1 MWKLNGTEAY
11 LEQGKWRAH
20 YCTAHPELGVLVSHS
35 DSKASIAMIG
45 LIQPSAGRS
54 RPANESYVRQNDL
67 IADFAQCDQSQFGF
81 ETYFRM
87 IPSASHD
94 LLGMEIWLSVQTELL
109 DSTPAMD
116 LTAIV
121 PNAQWVSVPEL
132 MIGGVPAG
140 WRSLPQGDSSATLG
154 LAALVLVHPLDVA
167 QTSHVVNPLAARDM
181 LPLRIFS
188 HFMEKGVIRR
198 ARVQVYLSHQTFS
211 AGLCRELFEHFAAS
225 ELPLTT

>member
-20 YCTAHPELGVLVSHS
+20 YCTAHPELGVLFSHS
-35 DSKASIAMIG
+35 DSKTNCAMIG
-45 LIQPSAGRS
+45 LIQPSTGSS
-54 RPANESYVRQNDL
+54 RPASESYVRQNDL
-67 IADFAQCDQSQFGF
+67 IADFAQSDQSQFGF
-81 ETYFRM
+81 ETYFRL

-94 LLGMEIWLSVQTELL
+94 LLGLEIWLSVQTELL

-116 LTAIV
+116 LTSIIPNSQWEIV
-121 PNAQWVSVPEL
+121 SDL
-132 MIGGVPAG
+132 MVEGVPAA
-140 WRSLPQGDSSATLG
+140 WRSLPSGDGSTTAG
-154 LAALVLVHPLDVA
+154 LAALVLVHPLDVG
-167 QTSHVVNPLAARDM
+167 QTNYVANPLAAKDM

-198 ARVQVYLSHQTFS
+198 ARVQVYLSHEPFS
-211 AGLCRELFEHFAAS
+211 AGLCRDLFEQFAAS